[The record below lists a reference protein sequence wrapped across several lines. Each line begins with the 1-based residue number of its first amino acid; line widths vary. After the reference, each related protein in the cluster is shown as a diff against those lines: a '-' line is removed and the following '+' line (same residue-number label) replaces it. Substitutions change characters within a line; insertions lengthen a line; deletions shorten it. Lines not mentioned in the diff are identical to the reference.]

1 MLDRIAL
8 HASLFLCA
16 KSIETNGPGCAV
28 VIVVIEIVLVL
39 VLVIVIVIVIVV
51 VIIIIIIIVVVV
63 VVVVVIVVV
72 VVVIAMVMVV
82 VVIVERGG
90 TIVAFGP
97 KRLKIL
103 LRGLCTRRNDMRRA
117 DVDDMQKTSNV
128 SFDRIKFYAMPG
140 PQEARQFTQ
149 CCGIIPCII
158 ESEISN
164 LQAGQYA
171 SGSRI

>member
-1 MLDRIAL
+1 
-8 HASLFLCA
+8 
-16 KSIETNGPGCAV
+16 
-28 VIVVIEIVLVL
+28 VIVVVEIVLVL
-39 VLVIVIVIVIVV
+39 VLVIVIVIVV
-51 VIIIIIIIVVVV
+51 VIIIVIIITIVIIIVIVIVIIIVIVIVIVVVV
-63 VVVVVIVVV
+63 VVVVVIV
-72 VVVIAMVMVV
+72 MVMVV
-82 VVIVERGG
+82 VILVERGG
-90 TIVAFGP
+90 TIVAFRP
-97 KRLKIL
+97 EQLKIL

-117 DVDDMQKTSNV
+117 DVDDIQKTSNA

-149 CCGIIPCII
+149 CRGIIPCII